1 MIGTKEYQK
10 RFGGTTKAEPKNAN
24 AKRSRRVTAT
34 FLELDASII
43 ALRYNAFFKQYEMSL
58 SNQ

>member
-10 RFGGTTKAEPKNAN
+10 RFGATKEEPKNAK
-24 AKRSRRVTAT
+24 AKRSSRVAAT